1 MAATITDIARR
12 SGVAKSTVSRVLNR
26 KTTAVAVS
34 DATRRLVEQ
43 AARDLNYRPS
53 FSARA
58 LTSGKTQTLGLV
70 CGDLRLPFFAE
81 LVMGAMLAAEARGYH
96 LLVSVT
102 QWDPEKELRCLDML
116 LERRVE
122 GMVMLTQAVQPGN
135 QYYEYFKKERFPVII
150 PDCDYPDF
158 STLLHDWQAGMDE
171 AMAHLKARGHR
182 TVGFVRQEPVSLPDD
197 KHAAFLRACKKQR
210 LAAVTYACGITLDC
224 AQATGR
230 RIAGDAQRPSALM
243 VYSDYLATGVRHG
256 LLQQGVDVPR
266 DLALVGI
273 DGIQM
278 GAVCNPPLTTIDLGI
293 AATAEA
299 MVELVLRQVAD
310 RQRAPDRIVLPTRL
324 LVRESA

>member
-1 MAATITDIARR
+1 MAVTITDIARR

-43 AARDLNYRPS
+43 VARDLNYRPS

-81 LVMGAMLAAEARGYH
+81 LVMGALLATEARGYH

-102 QWDPEKELRCLDML
+102 QWDPEKELRCLDTL

-122 GMVMLTQAVQPGN
+122 GLVMLTQAVQPGN
-135 QYYEYFKKERFPVII
+135 PYYEHFKSERFPVII
-150 PDCDYPDF
+150 PDCDFPDF
-158 STLLHDWQAGMDE
+158 HTLLHDWQAGMNE
-171 AMAHLKARGHR
+171 AVAHLKARGHR
-182 TVGFVRQEPVSLPDD
+182 TVGFVRQEPVALPDD

-210 LAAVTYACGITLDC
+210 LAAVTYECGITLDS
-224 AQATGR
+224 AKDAGR
-230 RIAGDAQRPSALM
+230 RIAGDPNRPSALIAN
-243 VYSDYLATGVRHG
+243 SDYVATGVNYG
-256 LLQQGVDVPR
+256 LWKQGLSVPR

-273 DGIQM
+273 DGTQM
-278 GAVCNPPLTTIDLGI
+278 GAVYNPPLTTIDLGI
-293 AATAEA
+293 ATMADT

-310 RQRAPDRIVLPTRL
+310 RRRAPDRIVLPTRL
-324 LVRESA
+324 VVRESA